1 MAGNVTEITDG
12 NFSDHVG
19 GSDKLF
25 LLDFW
30 ATWCGPC
37 KALAP
42 IVAELADE
50 MGEILD
56 VGKLDIDSSPS
67 TPAQF
72 GVRSIPTLVLFKNGQ
87 PVDQI
92 VGNQPKA
99 KIEEMIQRHK

>member
-1 MAGNVTEITDG
+1 MAENLTEITDG
-12 NFSDHVG
+12 NFSEHVSA
-19 GSDKLF
+19 SDKLF

-30 ATWCGPC
+30 ASWCGPC
-37 KALAP
+37 KALEPAV
-42 IVAELADE
+42 VALASE
-50 MGEILD
+50 MSEILD
-56 VGKLDIDSSPS
+56 VGSLDIDASPS

-99 KIEEMIQRHK
+99 KIEEMIRRHQ